1 MTKEA
6 QCRQYRQDLDRSQ
19 QRMADLE
26 ARGIAAMSRYDI
38 EIAHGGRAEEAL
50 RMAQYLV
57 SNHIAYFTEQLTH
70 CDEPVQ
76 QITLFDA
83 SLSSENVQSP
93 Q

>member
-1 MTKEA
+1 MNKEV
-6 QCRQYRQDLDRSQ
+6 QCQQYRQDLDRS
-19 QRMADLE
+19 RRRLEDLE
-26 ARGIAAMSRYDI
+26 TRGIAAMSRYDI
-38 EIAHGGRAEEAL
+38 DIAHGGRVEEAL
-50 RMAQYLV
+50 QTARGLV

-83 SLSSENVQSP
+83 SLSSGGTPSP